1 MKRSSLHQHLL
12 ARFEDA
18 AKAETQRW
26 STWPPRLA
34 ESCAYVFLGGGKRI
48 RPVLSLSCANLF
60 GDAQLAMPWSLAV
73 ELIHTYSL
81 VHDDLPAMDDDDE
94 RRGKPTCHRK
104 YDEGTA
110 ILVGDALLT
119 RAFELLCEDEKP
131 ANIQIELIRLLSAAS
146 GGSGMVGGQVDDLF
160 GDLSNIDNLVGMQ
173 MKKTGALLSASAVG
187 GAMAAGADSAS
198 LEQIRLFGNS
208 LGLLFQLTDD
218 MIDKAQDAER
228 DSNNFHHHMSDKAVL
243 KWRDELIASSLG
255 ILDALPA
262 NTTELATLIHGIGDR
277 SV

>member
-1 MKRSSLHQHLL
+1 MKRSLSHQRLL
-12 ARFEDA
+12 EQFEMA

-26 STWPPRLA
+26 TAWPDRLA
-34 ESCAYVFLGGGKRI
+34 EACSYVFLGGGKRI
-48 RPVLSLSCANLF
+48 RPVLSLSCARLF
-60 GDAQLAMPWSLAV
+60 GEAEVAMPWSLAV

-110 ILVGDALLT
+110 VLAGDALLT

-131 ANIQIELIRLLSAAS
+131 ASVQIGLIRLLSEAS
-146 GGSGMVGGQVDDLF
+146 GGAGMVGGQVDDLF
-160 GDLSNIDNLVGMQ
+160 GDLSAVDNLVGMQ

-187 GAMAAGADSAS
+187 GAMAAGADPTS
-198 LEQIRLFGNS
+198 LKQIQEFGNS

-228 DSNNFHHHMSDKAVL
+228 DSNNFHHHMSDEAVL
-243 KWRDELIASSLG
+243 KWRDELIAGSLQN
-255 ILDALPA
+255 LEALPA
-262 NTTELATLIHGIGDR
+262 DTTELAALIHGIGER
-277 SV
+277 RV